1 MQRRETSAFA
11 AILLVGAMAAAAED
25 ANIVR
30 HPLEV
35 GTAVD
40 IGQIVKGE
48 KDDFTSKPTDGQMI
62 QRTSVFLNQVTTVND
77 RLEIRVGVGG
87 MFFYGYPE
95 GLKPESRAVRFGPG
109 VGQAQ
114 GIFKFGDPKDPYLS
128 AQLGFFP
135 YKYNPDAKNLGE
147 YLLRSGT
154 YPGYQVTGGWSLLN
168 SALYMA
174 SGLRLHGSLMED
186 RLNADLNLF
195 MERDLDPIY
204 DVSPSVLVSFKPA
217 PLFEV
222 GAGAQFSHLI
232 PVAPRKINSRYW
244 RYDETRP
251 DTVVRETPTGPDT
264 SIIPGP
270 VLLTQDK
277 AGPNSKKFAFQG
289 TKVMARAAVNLGA
302 LLDNSFIGP
311 EGLKLYTEVA
321 LLGVKDYPFFYDNK
335 MQRMPIMVGL
345 NLPTFGFFDMLAVEY
360 EYRQWGFPNS
370 TSEVQDAFEPVFP
383 IPGTLDSVFDA
394 STGTWTKSVEEKW
407 YNYDPKHPV
416 YYVDE
421 SGTGAGPF
429 KKVNVSEGNNKWS
442 IYLKKQFLPGFAIY
456 AQAASDHLR
465 LIRYSDNTFAREV
478 TTRKPSQWYYVV
490 RLDFGI

>member
-1 MQRRETSAFA
+1 MQRSESSALA
-11 AILLVGAMAAAAED
+11 AILLIGAMSVAAED
-25 ANIVR
+25 ATVVR

-48 KDDFTSKPTDGQMI
+48 KDDFTSKPTDGQI
-62 QRTSVFLNQVTTVND
+62 LQRTAVYLNQVTTVNN

-114 GIFKFGDPKDPYLS
+114 GIFMFGDPENPYLR
-128 AQLGFFP
+128 AQIGFFP

-154 YPGYQVTGGWSLLN
+154 YPGYEVTGGWSLLN
-168 SALYMA
+168 SANYMA
-174 SGLRLHGSLMED
+174 SGLRLHGSMMED
-186 RLNADLNLF
+186 KLTADLNMF

-204 DVSPSVLVSFKPA
+204 DISPSILATYKPSSV
-217 PLFEV
+217 FEI

-232 PVAPRKINSRYW
+232 PVAPRKVKGRYW
-244 RYDETRP
+244 RYDETKT
-251 DTVVRETPTGPDT
+251 DTVLTPTATGTDT
-264 SIIPGP
+264 TIIAAPILVP
-270 VLLTQDK
+270 ATS
-277 AGPNSKKFAFQG
+277 AGPNAKRYTFAG
-289 TKVMARAAVNLGA
+289 TKLMARAALNLGA
-302 LLDNSFIGP
+302 LFDSPFIGP

-321 LLGVKDYPFFYDNK
+321 LLGVKDYPYFYAK
-335 MQRMPIMVGL
+335 KIQRMPIMLGL
-345 NLPTFGFFDMLAVEY
+345 NLPTFGFFDMLSVEY

-370 TSEVQDAFEPVFP
+370 TADVQDNFEPVYT
-383 IPGTLDSVFDA
+383 IPSVLDSTFDG
-394 STGTWTKSVEEKW
+394 TTWTKGLAQKW
-407 YNYDPKHPV
+407 YKYDPNHPV

-421 SGTGAGPF
+421 SGGAGTGPF
-429 KKVNVSEGNNKWS
+429 KKVNVSEGNQKWS
-442 IYLKKQFLPGFAIY
+442 IFMKKQFLPGFAIY

-465 LIRYSDNTFAREV
+465 LIRYADNTFSREV